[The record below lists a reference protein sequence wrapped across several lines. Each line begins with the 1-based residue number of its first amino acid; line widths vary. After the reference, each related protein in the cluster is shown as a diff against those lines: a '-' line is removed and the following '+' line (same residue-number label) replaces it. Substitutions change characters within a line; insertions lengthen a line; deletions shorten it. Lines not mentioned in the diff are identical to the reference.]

1 MDIYI
6 ERCIWCCLECM
17 RIKHLQYDLDY
28 EDYNDDRNYYN
39 DNLDYNNDLD
49 YNNGL
54 YYNNGLDYNNGPDIK
69 QHCTSTKNFSPSKP
83 TYQKPKIN
91 QSLVSTQHSY
101 DNVSNMIS
109 DYTLQPP
116 SSTTNDF
123 AIDLPILKIEEDDE
137 FELLEKNE

>member
-1 MDIYI
+1 
-6 ERCIWCCLECM
+6 M

-28 EDYNDDRNYYN
+28 NNDD
-39 DNLDYNNDLD
+39 LDYNNDDLD
-49 YNNGL
+49 YNN
-54 YYNNGLDYNNGPDIK
+54 DPDIK
-69 QHCTSTKNFSPSKP
+69 QHCISTKNFSPSKP
-83 TYQKPKIN
+83 TCQKPKSN

-123 AIDLPILKIEEDDE
+123 AIDLSIFKNEEVDE
-137 FELLEKNE
+137 FILLEKNE